1 MLEPV
6 QSGKKPG
13 KEAAMKSD
21 EALSEAVVCELAWD
35 PEADVSRVD
44 VGVRDGIVT
53 LSGTVTGYAQKV
65 AIQRAVERVAGC
77 RAIVIELTI
86 EPPPALQHPDVDLA
100 EAVVVALRWQA
111 GLAGNQ
117 VHVEVER
124 GCVTLSGEVEWG
136 YQRNLAEKVVSRMRG
151 VMGVAN
157 RIAVR
162 NSDAVAHVAEHISAA
177 LARRAQREFAG
188 IHITVEDGVA
198 TLSGKVS
205 SLRDRR
211 AACGAAWATRGVRR
225 VVDELVVE

>member
-1 MLEPV
+1 
-6 QSGKKPG
+6 
-13 KEAAMKSD
+13 MKTD
-21 EALSEAVVCELAWD
+21 EVLRDEVACELAWD
-35 PEADVSRVD
+35 PEVDVSRVD
-44 VGVRDGIVT
+44 VGVKDRIVT
-53 LSGTVTGYAQKV
+53 ISGTVPGYAQKMAV
-65 AIQRAVERVAGC
+65 RRAVERVAGC
-77 RAIVIELTI
+77 RAVVIELAV
-86 EPPPALQHPDVDLA
+86 ERPPRVQHSDVDLA
-100 EAVVVALRWQA
+100 EAIMVALRWQA
-111 GLAGNQ
+111 GLAENQ

-124 GCVTLSGEVEWG
+124 GCVTLVGDVDWG

-151 VMGVAN
+151 VMGVVN

-162 NSDAVAHVAEHISAA
+162 NSDAVAHVGEHISAA

-188 IHITVEDGVA
+188 IHVAVDDGVV

>member
-1 MLEPV
+1 
-6 QSGKKPG
+6 
-13 KEAAMKSD
+13 MKSD
-21 EALSEAVVCELAWD
+21 ETLSEQVACELAWD
-35 PEADVSRVD
+35 PEVDVSRLEI
-44 VGVRDGIVT
+44 GVQDGIVT
-53 LSGTVTGYAQKV
+53 LLGSVPGYAQKV
-65 AIQRAVERVAGC
+65 AAQRAVERVAGC
-77 RAIVIELTI
+77 RAIVIELKI
-86 EPPPALQHPDVDLA
+86 DAPPVLQHPDFDLA
-100 EAVVVALRWQA
+100 EAIVLALRWQA

-124 GCVTLSGEVEWG
+124 GCVTLSGEVDWG

-162 NSDAVAHVAEHISAA
+162 NSDAVTHVAEHISAA

-188 IHITVEDGVA
+188 IQIKVEDGVA

>member
-1 MLEPV
+1 
-6 QSGKKPG
+6 
-13 KEAAMKSD
+13 MKTD
-21 EALSEAVVCELAWD
+21 EALRDEVACELAWD
-35 PEADVSRVD
+35 PEVDVSRVD
-44 VGVRDGIVT
+44 VGVQDRIVT
-53 LSGTVTGYAQKV
+53 LSGTVPGYAQKLAV
-65 AIQRAVERVAGC
+65 ERAVERVAGC
-77 RAIVIELTI
+77 RAIVFELTVA
-86 EPPPALQHPDVDLA
+86 PPPRVQHADVDLA

-111 GLAGNQ
+111 GLAENQ

-124 GCVTLSGEVEWG
+124 SCVKLSGEVDWG

-157 RIAVR
+157 QIAVR

-188 IHITVEDGVA
+188 IHVSVQDGVA